1 MNLDED
7 CLRRKR
13 KPKAWCGDCFQSFE
27 YGPNAK
33 ICKDHLFKGKC
44 NLIECRKKS
53 LSCVR
58 KFPNTNS
65 ENRHTYC
72 ITRLEVDKW
81 DGRSKLQE
89 GVGKKQN
96 DDFVFNISPLKDASN
111 NTPPKSNN
119 LSGLINT
126 LDNLG
131 FEEEELFDEDDL
143 LGQFNKVCFNDKGKL
158 VMLESKGTQTDG
170 YRNADFYDEDIDID
184 CLFERIQSGTKIPKG
199 ILKKL
204 KSAFKRKGIF
214 TSKILKLMIRSNK
227 TWTEDFKKSCPQIE
241 GVSLYI
247 ENLLN

>member
-13 KPKAWCGDCFQSFE
+13 KPKAWCGDCFQFFE

-33 ICKDHLFKGKC
+33 ICKDHIIKGKC

-72 ITRLEVDKW
+72 ITKLEVDKW
-81 DGRSKLQE
+81 ESRFKLQE
-89 GVGKKQN
+89 CLGKKHN
-96 DDFVFNISPLKDASN
+96 DSFGPFNKANSN
-111 NTPPKSNN
+111 SPKSDICH
-119 LSGLINT
+119 LMNT
-126 LDNLG
+126 LDNLQ
-131 FEEEELFDEDDL
+131 FEEDPFDEDL
-143 LGQFNKVCFNDKGKL
+143 LGQFNNVNFNDGKF
-158 VMLESKGTQTDG
+158 VKMETKATQTD
-170 YRNADFYDEDIDID
+170 DEIIYDDIDID
-184 CLFERIQSGTKIPKG
+184 KLFEMIQNVTKIPKG

-214 TSKILKLMIRSNK
+214 TSKILKLIIKSNK
-227 TWTEDFKKSCPQIE
+227 TWVEDFKKACPQIE
-241 GVSLYI
+241 GISLYL